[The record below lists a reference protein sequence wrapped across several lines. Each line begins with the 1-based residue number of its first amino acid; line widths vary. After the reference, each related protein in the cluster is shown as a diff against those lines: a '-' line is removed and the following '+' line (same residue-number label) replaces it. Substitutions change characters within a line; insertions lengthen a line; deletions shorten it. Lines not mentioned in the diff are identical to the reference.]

1 MYNDTVTIFNAYED
15 KKQAIN
21 RWYPTVLEGVELQ
34 INRGMTVTTDGNA
47 NDNTASLHIRNDLDK
62 YLNPVAFKKAEDREN
77 HFTLGQKDFFVEGEL
92 DLIVIE
98 EDDYPNGFFEY
109 IKSEYDNVFKI
120 TTVERYKVIPHFE
133 VGGK

>member
-1 MYNDTVTIFNAYED
+1 MTGVQTCALPI
-15 KKQAIN
+15 
-21 RWYPTVLEGVELQ
+21 YPTVLHDVELQ
-34 INRGMTVTTDGNA
+34 INHGITVTTDGNA

>member
-1 MYNDTVTIFNAYED
+1 MYNDTVTVFNYYED
-15 KKQAIN
+15 KKKNIC
-21 RWYPTVLEGVELQ
+21 RWYPTVLHDV
-34 INRGMTVTTDGNA
+34 
-47 NDNTASLHIRNDLDK
+47 DK

-133 VGGK
+133 VGIMSRRLRIIWIMRC